1 MIRDTARKLGVLDST
16 FFMLPPQ
23 KKHEV
28 AAWVRTSDMVMC
40 LFTGPRVIWKDA
52 VQNKF
57 FDALAAGKP
66 TSSNF
71 EGFQSI
77 VAVEHDVGLI
87 LSPDDYQSAANALV
101 AALNDQAWVKA
112 VPARAKRLAEGEF
125 SRDSLAKQL
134 TDILVGAVA
143 GRPTV
148 NE

>member
-23 KKHEV
+23 KKIEV

-40 LFTGPRVIWKDA
+40 LFTGPRVVWKDA

-66 TSSNF
+66 TASNF
-71 EGFQSI
+71 EGFQSM

-87 LSPDDYQSAANALV
+87 LSSNDYQSAANALV
-101 AALNDQAWVKA
+101 AALNDPAWIKA

-125 SRDSLAKQL
+125 RPDSLAKKLIDVL
-134 TDILVGAVA
+134 TSAHLGK
-143 GRPTV
+143 
-148 NE
+148 NHLN